1 MTYNEFAAAQKATC
15 NNVYAARA
23 AVQSLAGDAPHC
35 GAEYLAAKRYRAEQE
50 EALAELENRRPR
62 LRVTRPDGRAVVGP
76 FSALEAVLLRINGG
90 GNFEREVV
98 QAMQDGE
105 AVRDGHTVRH
115 AGWMVESV
123 PASPF
128 VPAPLHSPVAIT
140 VGATS

>member
-1 MTYNEFAAAQKATC
+1 MTYNEFAAVEKAIRVAVD
-15 NNVYAARA
+15 NARA
-23 AVQSLAGDAPHC
+23 AVVT
-35 GAEYLAAKRYRAEQE
+35 LAAGANGSEAAYLSAKRKRAT
-50 EALAELENRRPR
+50 LETQQIEHEKNRPQ
-62 LRVTRPDGRAVVGP
+62 LRVTNPAGKAIVGP

-115 AGWMVESV
+115 AGWIVESV

-128 VPAPLHSPVAIT
+128 VPAPLRSPVAIT